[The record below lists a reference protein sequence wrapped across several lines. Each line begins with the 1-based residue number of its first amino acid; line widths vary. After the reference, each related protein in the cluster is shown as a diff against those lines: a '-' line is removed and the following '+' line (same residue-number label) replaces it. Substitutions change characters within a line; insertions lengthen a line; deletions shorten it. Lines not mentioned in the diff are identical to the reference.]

1 MGKMA
6 RKQGNSGL
14 ILILALLSLFIILS
28 FGVSDTPFPGYFEI
42 NPSCIQSLTCGQGQ
56 NITVNGTGILNL
68 LASPANGAADGL
80 VTGVTVNV
88 TWNTTTDGTA
98 PYPLN
103 SSVWKKNSTGT
114 FLLGENSTVS
124 GFHFVQIGP
133 FAYSSTTCPS
143 LGCEISLIVSSC
155 NTTTSVCVNSSNENS
170 TFSIVVASAVTNLTS
185 SPASP
190 RTGDPITLSW
200 NTISPMNST
209 VSWMYGSSSNSTYSS
224 AHSIVPGAFNY
235 SEDPNF
241 TIISCASG
249 GLCETYVRQ
258 VSILKSA
265 SSVSFSSTAPST
277 NITASW
283 TTHNNSNST
292 LFFSLNGGA
301 VQNVT
306 DSAFSSSHAVPLGSY
321 SAGDSIVYYL
331 RSCLDPNNCETT
343 QNESITIAIPPTTTT
358 ISGGGGGGGSGGGGS
373 SGGFGGGFGTTTTSI
388 PIPAGSEYTYKSLPA
403 GLPASFPVNGS
414 TQAITLVTFTYETY
428 VPNATLVFTRILSIG
443 AISPPP
449 GTLYQYINL
458 THYNVEEG
466 KVVPPATVEF
476 KVSKQ
481 WMVDNGVD
489 RATIALY
496 RRSGNSWT
504 ALETAYSGED
514 SLYYYFRSSSPGL
527 SLFAIT
533 GLPRTAFW
541 DLISLIEAYYAGD
554 PSVDFW
560 KVLDALTAY
569 YASGGSI

>member
-1 MGKMA
+1 MRKMA
-6 RKQGNSGL
+6 REQKGSLLAFLFLTL
-14 ILILALLSLFIILS
+14 IFVFAIFSLGS
-28 FGVSDTPFPGYFEI
+28 SDTPFPGYFEI

-56 NITVNGTGILNL
+56 NITVNGTGISNL
-68 LASPANGAADGL
+68 LASPASGAADGL
-80 VTGVTVNV
+80 VTGVAVNV

-155 NTTTSVCVNSSNENS
+155 NTTTAVCVNSSNENS
-170 TFSIVVASAVTNLTS
+170 TFSIVVASAVANLTS

-190 RTGDPITLSW
+190 KTGDPVALSW
-200 NTISPMNST
+200 NTLSPMNST
-209 VSWMYGSSSNSTYSS
+209 VSWMYGASSNSTYSS
-224 AHSIVPGAFNY
+224 AHSIIPGAFNY

-241 TIISCASG
+241 TIISCTSG

-258 VSILKSA
+258 VAILRSS
-265 SSVSFSSTAPST
+265 SSVSFSSTSPAV

-283 TTHNNSNST
+283 TTHNISNST

-301 VQNVT
+301 VQNLT
-306 DSAFSSSHAVPLGSY
+306 DSPSSLSHAVPLGSY
-321 SAGDSIVYYL
+321 SAGDSLVYYL
-331 RSCLDPNNCETT
+331 RSCLEPNNCETT
-343 QNESITIAIPPTTTT
+343 PNASITIAVPTTTTT
-358 ISGGGGGGGSGGGGS
+358 ISTGGGSSSGGS

-388 PIPAGSEYTYKSLPA
+388 PIPAGSEYNYKSLPA
-403 GLPASFPVNGS
+403 DFPASFPVNGS
-414 TQAITLVTFTYETY
+414 TQAITLVTFTYRTY
-428 VPNATLVFTRILSIG
+428 VPNATLVFTRVASIG
-443 AISPPP
+443 SLSPPP

-458 THYNVEEG
+458 THYNVENG
-466 KVVPPATVEF
+466 KIVPPATVEF

-481 WMVDNGVD
+481 WMIDNGVD
-489 RATIALY
+489 RSTIALY
-496 RRSGNSWT
+496 RHSGGAWT

-514 SLYYYFRSSSPGL
+514 SLYYYFKSSSPGL

>member
-1 MGKMA
+1 MRKMA
-6 RKQGNSGL
+6 REQKDS
-14 ILILALLSLFIILS
+14 LLSLLFLATIFIFSIFS
-28 FGVSDTPFPGYFEI
+28 PGSSDNPFPGYFEI

-56 NITVNGTGILNL
+56 NITVNGTGISNL

-80 VTGVTVNV
+80 VTGVAVNV
-88 TWNTTTDGTA
+88 TWNTTTDGTV

-103 SSVWKKNSTGT
+103 SSVWKKNATGT

-143 LGCEISLIVSSC
+143 LGCEISLIVSNC
-155 NTTTSVCVNSSNENS
+155 NTTTSVCVNSSNENP

-209 VSWMYGSSSNSTYSS
+209 VSWMYGSSQNSTYSNT
-224 AHSIVPGAFNY
+224 HSIVPGAFNY

-258 VSILKSA
+258 VAILRSS

-283 TTHNNSNST
+283 TTHNISNST

-301 VQNVT
+301 IQNST
-306 DSAFSSSHAVPLGSY
+306 DSLFSTAHAVSLGSY

-343 QNESITIAIPPTTTT
+343 QNASITIAVPTTT
-358 ISGGGGGGGSGGGGS
+358 ISTGGSPSNGGS
-373 SGGFGGGFGTTTTSI
+373 TGGLSRGVGTTTSI
-388 PIPAGSEYTYKSLPA
+388 PIPAGSEYNYKSLPA

-414 TQAITLVTFTYETY
+414 TQAITLVTFTYRTY
-428 VPNATLVFTRILSIG
+428 VPNVTLVFTRVASIG
-443 AISPPP
+443 SLSPPP

-458 THYNVEEG
+458 THYNVEEE
-466 KVVPPATVEF
+466 KIIPPATIEF

-481 WMVDNGVD
+481 WMIDNGVD

-496 RRSGNSWT
+496 RHSGGAWT